1 MAFFILNKSSLVL
14 VIPLFCFLCSL
25 ILFCFCM
32 FNSKYL
38 FLGFLSFP
46 LCHEFSKEASTLIYF
61 SIPKVWPIK
70 HGQSTAVKRK
80 IKADLYTIQRNPT
93 SSPHWLFQVKE
104 KHRTPGNWS
113 VYVTWGWKRSGYEWL
128 THSLHV
134 CGLNTCCVHPLHV
147 CGLNTC
153 CVHSLHVCGLNTC
166 CVPKRKHQNI

>member
-1 MAFFILNKSSLVL
+1 MTLWGCQGNPPGYSSSIFGVDAGWMRSVRGEAQLSRVY
-14 VIPLFCFLCSL
+14 PL
-25 ILFCFCM
+25 
-32 FNSKYL
+32 
-38 FLGFLSFP
+38 
-46 LCHEFSKEASTLIYF
+46 A
-61 SIPKVWPIK
+61 
-70 HGQSTAVKRK
+70 GQSTAVKRK